1 MKPYS
6 IETRTFKVIKLLNTG
21 GKIMKLVIA
30 VIQDDYADDLIE
42 VITEAGY
49 GVTKLA
55 TTGGFLK
62 SGNTTLMIGVSK
74 EKIEDVIAIIKDICK
89 KRNEIIT
96 TPSPVTGATGMYI
109 PYTVEVE
116 VGGATIFVV
125 DVDKYIKI

>member
-1 MKPYS
+1 
-6 IETRTFKVIKLLNTG
+6 
-21 GKIMKLVIA
+21 MKLVIA

-74 EKIEDVIAIIKDICK
+74 EKVDDVIAIIKEICK
-89 KRNEIIT
+89 KRNEIVT
-96 TPSPVTGATGMYI
+96 TPSPVTGGTGMYI